1 MSPKHSTHPT
11 NRRQIAKALDAQTR
25 MGHQL
30 ALQRVV
36 DAAEKG
42 LLPEVLDEAGRAEAV
57 RLLTEQGESASA

>member
-11 NRRQIAKALDAQTR
+11 NRRQIAKVLDAETR
-25 MGHQL
+25 MGFQG

-42 LLPEVLDEAGRAEAV
+42 LLPEVLDEAGRA
-57 RLLTEQGESASA
+57 